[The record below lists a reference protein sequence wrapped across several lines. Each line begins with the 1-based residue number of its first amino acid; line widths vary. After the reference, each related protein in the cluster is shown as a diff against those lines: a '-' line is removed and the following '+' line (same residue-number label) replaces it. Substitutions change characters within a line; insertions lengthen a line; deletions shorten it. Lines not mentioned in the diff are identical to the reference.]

1 MQNNMVQLIVVKLE
15 DSGVIKFINNLISL
29 FQLNKIKILNL
40 QDNMKL

>member
-1 MQNNMVQLIVVKLE
+1 MVQLIVVKLE
-15 DSGVIKFINNLISL
+15 DSGVIKFINNLMSL

>member
-29 FQLNKIKILNL
+29 FQHYKIKILNL